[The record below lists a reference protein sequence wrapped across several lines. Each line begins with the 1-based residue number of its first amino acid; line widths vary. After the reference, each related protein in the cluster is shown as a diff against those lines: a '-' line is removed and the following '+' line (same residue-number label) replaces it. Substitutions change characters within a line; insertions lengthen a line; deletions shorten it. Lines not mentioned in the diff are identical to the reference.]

1 MGNTRY
7 KFWGWGKIGEGI
19 AQPDRETLESQIR
32 SRLGAGDGARVPPPR
47 VEEIALAPSRL
58 AIPRSLA
65 HALTAD
71 PEERLIH
78 SYGKSYPDSVRAFDR
93 EFRRPPDLVAFP
105 QTEAEVVAVL
115 DHADA
120 VNAAVIPFGGGSSV
134 VGGVECVVPD
144 RYAGVVSLD
153 LKGLGRVLEVDTTS
167 RAARIQAGI
176 LGPALEAGLKPH
188 GLTLRHFPQSFE
200 YSTLG
205 GWIATRSGGHFATL
219 FTHIDD
225 LVESTRVVT
234 PRGISE
240 SRRLPGSGAGPSPDR
255 LFLGSEGILGVIT
268 EAWMRLQAT
277 PTFRAGTAVRF
288 TEWDAAV
295 NAVRTIAQAGLY
307 PANCRLVDGAELR
320 MLGAG
325 DGSHHA
331 LMLAFENA
339 DHPVTEPMRRVLEIV
354 AGFGG
359 QWDGPAAVTD
369 GHRDGD
375 AGAWRSAFIRA
386 PFLREEFTALGV
398 MYDTFETAITWDRF
412 PAFHST
418 VMEATRRAIREV
430 TGGDGIVTCR
440 FTHLYPDGPAP
451 YYSFVCRA
459 RRGAELDQWRQIKQA
474 ASEALLAAGG
484 TITHH
489 HAVGRDHRPWYDRQ
503 RPEPFA
509 IALRAA
515 KTALDPKGLLNPGV
529 LLDPLVNGVQQ
540 TNV

>member
-1 MGNTRY
+1 MGNARF
-7 KFWGWGKIGEGI
+7 KFWGWGRVGEGI
-19 AQPDRETLESQIR
+19 APAERDMLASQV
-32 SRLGAGDGARVPPPR
+32 SAGLGPSDGTCVPPPR
-47 VEEIALAPSRL
+47 VDEITLPPPRL
-58 AIPRSLA
+58 AIPRALA

-78 SYGKSYPDSVRAFDR
+78 SYGKSYPDSVRAFAR

-105 QTEAEVVAVL
+105 ESEAEVIAVL
-115 DHADA
+115 DHADS

-134 VGGVECVVPD
+134 VGGVECTVPD
-144 RYAGVVSLD
+144 SFSGVVSLD
-153 LKGLGRVLEVDTTS
+153 LKGLGRVLEVDVTS
-167 RAARIQAGI
+167 RAARVQAGI

-234 PRGISE
+234 PRGICE

-268 EAWMRLQAT
+268 EAWMRLQAA

-288 TEWDAAV
+288 ADWDRAV
-295 NAVRTIAQAGLY
+295 DAVRTIAQAGLY
-307 PANCRLVDGAELR
+307 PANCRLVDGAELE

-339 DHPVTEPMRRVLEIV
+339 DHPVTEPMRRALEI
-354 AGFGG
+354 ASGFGG
-359 QWDGPAAVTD
+359 RPDSPAAAND
-369 GHRDGD
+369 GHRDGS

-398 MYDTFETAITWDRF
+398 MYDTFETSITWERF
-412 PAFHST
+412 PAFHAA
-418 VMEATRRAIREV
+418 VVAATRRAIREV
-430 TGGDGIVTCR
+430 TGEDGIVTCR
-440 FTHLYPDGPAP
+440 FTHVYPDGPAP

-459 RRGAELDQWRQIKQA
+459 RRGAEIDQWRQIKVA
-474 ASEALLAAGG
+474 ASEALLSAGG

-509 IALRAA
+509 LALRAA
-515 KTALDPKGLLNPGV
+515 KAALDPKGLLNPGV
-529 LLDPLVNGVQQ
+529 LLDP
-540 TNV
+540 T